1 MVALLAS
8 EEAFHITGQDVLIDG
23 GTLG

>member
-1 MVALLAS
+1 VALLAS